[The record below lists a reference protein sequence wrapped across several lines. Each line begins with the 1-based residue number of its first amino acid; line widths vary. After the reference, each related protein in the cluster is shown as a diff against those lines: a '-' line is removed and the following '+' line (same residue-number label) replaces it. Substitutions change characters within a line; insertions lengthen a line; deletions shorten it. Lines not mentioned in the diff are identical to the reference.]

1 MAQKLKVIMV
11 LFIFISIGLVIV
23 LPMQKS
29 NAEPLEIPKA
39 IETVDT
45 KSNGV
50 KINLIDY
57 ETEDSPNNFPNNPS
71 TVGINQYTD
80 LYFFGQGGAPSL
92 EGNENTYT
100 GDAIAR
106 KQMYLI
112 L

>member
-50 KINLIDY
+50 N
-57 ETEDSPNNFPNNPS
+57 
-71 TVGINQYTD
+71 
-80 LYFFGQGGAPSL
+80 
-92 EGNENTYT
+92 
-100 GDAIAR
+100 
-106 KQMYLI
+106 
-112 L
+112 